1 MCNYKLVPVSA
12 GEEAVRA
19 VKHTTTLTAS
29 ALDAIWGSFL
39 HHPSNVLNQYH
50 LSCVTDKCCNRVE
63 THGFF
68 DTLLVFLEIYSTA
81 SNTEKQNSVQLFIHS
96 QQSQ

>member
-1 MCNYKLVPVSA
+1 MKNDYPVRLQAVLA
-12 GEEAVRA
+12 GKMQMNNNDVCAGGEAVRA

-50 LSCVTDKCCNRVE
+50 L
-63 THGFF
+63 
-68 DTLLVFLEIYSTA
+68 
-81 SNTEKQNSVQLFIHS
+81 
-96 QQSQ
+96 